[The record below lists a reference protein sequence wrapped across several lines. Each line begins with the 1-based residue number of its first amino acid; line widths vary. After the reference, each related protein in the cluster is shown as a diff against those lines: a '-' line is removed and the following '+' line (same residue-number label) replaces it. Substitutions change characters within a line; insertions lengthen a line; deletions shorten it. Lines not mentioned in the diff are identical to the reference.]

1 MSKIFVKQQRTLQDF
16 GFEPSNVI
24 PTIPYD
30 PSQLTPGIK
39 ASLQNRSDSNRNAPV
54 NENFQFSDIQPANLQ
69 EYMDMLHDEYYK
81 NVTAYSNPQE
91 LADIQTEL
99 ENARN
104 QVMRQLSNQT
114 GYYGPNG
121 QFYLFS
127 RQKVPKGYGKTNA
140 SNTPEPLPFDL
151 DAEQF
156 QETPAEFNSLPGTYD
171 ERFANVMDSFKRK
184 DKDKLMS
191 SRDFFYN
198 LVRRYGAGGATYI
211 LRNHPA
217 FKINRQRS
225 LAEVIPG
232 YQTENPFN
240 PDGSI
245 KPGAVP
251 PVTAVK
257 QMSAKD
263 IERLLL
269 GAGLM
274 PIGSQVDAK
283 NLGYETDQVLPQA
296 LDPFDTIR
304 NEHTQEIGKLR
315 KPFIMGA
322 HNTEIPG
329 GTQAGSFV
337 SPVVREDVA
346 RAIVASHRDGPRR
359 MLGIRGLNP
368 IDDFLQQRASTGQH
382 ESTAEGYI
390 SSRIDPSRLV
400 PIEIPKGSIPATVRG
415 DVKIDDRNPNP
426 SQEQRVAAILRGYDG
441 FKPGVTRNTISPRL
455 DRKGL
460 LDDKKLSLESLFNL
474 SQDGF
479 LNNMSNIQT
488 FVNRNERRLESNKES
503 LNAARKHLKD
513 LNSLTNQIVNPAE
526 LVRHEDKIEDL
537 EFTIDDLES
546 EKEELEN
553 NLKHLKSRKDNN
565 IQDHHEAVRQYADAL
580 RSVDT
585 QLPFFTDMPLHGIDL
600 TDRLAEITRQ
610 VGGTNELS
618 ERSKLNF
625 NLDKDGFPLN
635 EDGSA
640 MTLNEKIDLVT
651 DPDLEVLAENI
662 FDNRRKVIDQIRH
675 YNTKLPFGDDTPTK
689 RRIRPDE
696 VEDTI
701 NRMKNIMRIN
711 SDAYRNYRDKRY
723 DKIGFQNY
731 LANLRRRYSNAR

>member
-1 MSKIFVKQQRTLQDF
+1 MSKIFVKQQLTLQDF
-16 GFEPSNVI
+16 GLEPSNVI

-39 ASLQNRSDSNRNAPV
+39 ASLRNQSDSYRNAPV
-54 NENFQFSDIQPANLQ
+54 NENFQFSNIQPTNLQ

-81 NVTAYSNPQE
+81 NVTAYSDPQE
-91 LADIQTEL
+91 LANIQNDL

-114 GYYGPNG
+114 GYYGPDG
-121 QFYLFS
+121 EFYLFS
-127 RQKVPKGYGKTNA
+127 RQKVPKGYGKSNA
-140 SNTPEPLPFDL
+140 PEPLPFDL
-151 DAEQF
+151 DTDEF

-171 ERFANVMDSFKRK
+171 ERFANVMDSFKQK

-198 LVRRYGAGGATYI
+198 LVRRYGAEGATEI

-225 LAEVIPG
+225 LAEVIPA

-257 QMSAKD
+257 QMTGKD

-274 PIGSQVDAK
+274 PIGSQTDAR
-283 NLGYETDQVLPQA
+283 NLGYEETQVIPHT
-296 LDPFDTIR
+296 LDPFDKVR
-304 NEHTQEIGKLR
+304 SEHQQELGKLR
-315 KPFIMGA
+315 KPFIMGER
-322 HNTEIPG
+322 NTEIPG
-329 GTQAGSFV
+329 GTQAGTFV

-346 RAIVASHRDGPRR
+346 RAIVASHRDGGRR

-368 IDDFLQQRASTGQH
+368 IDDFVQQRASTGQH
-382 ESTAEGYI
+382 EGTAEGYI

-400 PIEIPKGSIPATVRG
+400 PIEIPQGSIPATVRG
-415 DVKIDDRNPNP
+415 DVTIDMSDPNP
-426 SQEQRVAAILRGYDG
+426 SQDQRVAAILGNHNAFR
-441 FKPGVTRNTISPRL
+441 PGVTSNTLTPMFDRNTYA
-455 DRKGL
+455 
-460 LDDKKLSLESLFNL
+460 KKPTLEELFNL
-474 SQDGF
+474 SKDGF
-479 LNNMSNIQT
+479 INNRSNIKAFT
-488 FVNRNERRLESNKES
+488 DRNENRM
-503 LNAARKHLKD
+503 KD
-513 LNSLTNQIVNPAE
+513 LDNSLEIYQKRLKELNDMKSQITNPDN
-526 LVRHEDKIEDL
+526 LDRFNEDIEHAQ
-537 EFTIDDLES
+537 FRIDDLES
-546 EKEELEN
+546 EKEEVET
-553 NLKHLKSRKDNN
+553 NLKHLKSRKDNS
-565 IQDHHEAVRQYADAL
+565 IQDHREAVKQFGDAI
-580 RSVDT
+580 RSIDR
-585 QLPFFTDMPLHGIDL
+585 QLPFFTDMPQQGIDL
-600 TDRLAEITRQ
+600 TDRLAELTQIANTD
-610 VGGTNELS
+610 ELS

-625 NLDKDGFPLN
+625 NLDKDGFPLK

-640 MTLNEKIDLVT
+640 MTLDEKIDLVT

-662 FDNRRKVIDQIRH
+662 FDNRKRVINQIRQF
-675 YNTKLPFGDDTPTK
+675 NTKLPFGDDTPTK

-701 NRMKNIMRIN
+701 NRMKTVMRLN
-711 SDAYRNYRDKRY
+711 SQGYGQDRY
-723 DKIGFQNY
+723 DKTGFQDY
-731 LANLRRRYSNAR
+731 LANLRRQYSNAR

>member
-1 MSKIFVKQQRTLQDF
+1 MSKIFVKQQRTLRDF
-16 GFEPSNVI
+16 GFKPSNVI
-24 PTIPYD
+24 PTIPFD
-30 PSQLTPGIK
+30 PSQLTPGIE
-39 ASLQNRSDSNRNAPV
+39 ASLQTQSGITGAKLLDNVKPT
-54 NENFQFSDIQPANLQ
+54 NLQ
-69 EYMDMLHDEYYK
+69 EYMNMLHDDYYR
-81 NVTAYSNPQE
+81 NVTAYSDPQE
-91 LADIQTEL
+91 LANIQTDL

-114 GYYGPNG
+114 GYYGPDG
-121 QFYLFS
+121 EFYLFS
-127 RQKVPKGYGKTNA
+127 RKKVPKGYGKTNA
-140 SNTPEPLPFDL
+140 PEPLPFDL
-151 DAEQF
+151 DTEEF

-171 ERFANVMDSFKRK
+171 ERFANVINSFKRK

-198 LVRRYGAGGATYI
+198 LVRRYGAEGATEI

-225 LAEVIPG
+225 LAEVIPA

-251 PVTAVK
+251 PVTAIK
-257 QMSAKD
+257 QMTAKD

-283 NLGYETDQVLPQA
+283 NLRYETDQVIPQA
-296 LDPFDTIR
+296 IDPFDEVR
-304 NEHTQEIGKLR
+304 DEHTQEIGKLR
-315 KPFIMGA
+315 KPFIMGER
-322 HNTEIPG
+322 NTEIPG

-337 SPVVREDVA
+337 SPVVREDVS

-368 IDDFLQQRASTGQH
+368 IDDFVQQRASTGQH
-382 ESTAEGYI
+382 EGTAEGYV

-400 PIEIPKGSIPATVRG
+400 AIEIPQGSIPATVRG

-426 SQEQRVAAILRGYDG
+426 PQEQRVAAILRGYAG
-441 FKPGVTRNTISPRL
+441 FRPGVTRNTISPKL
-455 DRKGL
+455 DRRGL
-460 LDDKKLSLESLFNL
+460 LDDKKLSLETLFNL
-474 SQDGF
+474 DKDGF
-479 LNNMSNIQT
+479 INNRSNIQH
-488 FVNRNERRLESNKES
+488 FVDRNKRKLESNEES
-503 LNAARKHLKD
+503 LDAARNHLKD
-513 LNSLTNQIVNPAE
+513 LNSLTNQIKNPTE
-526 LVRHEDKIEDL
+526 LVRHEDRIEDL
-537 EFTIDDLES
+537 EFIIDDLEG

-553 NLKHLKSRKDNN
+553 NLKHLKSRKDNS
-565 IQDHHEAVRQYADAL
+565 IQDHREAVRQYADAL

-600 TDRLAEITRQ
+600 ADRLAELSR
-610 VGGTNELS
+610 VSNTNLLS

-640 MTLNEKIDLVT
+640 MTLNEKINLVT

-662 FDNRRKVIDQIRH
+662 FDNRKKVVDQIRQF
-675 YNTKLPFGDDTPTK
+675 NTKLPFGDNTPTK

-701 NRMKNIMRIN
+701 NRMKTVMRLN
-711 SDAYRNYRDKRY
+711 SQGFGQDRY
-723 DKIGFQNY
+723 DKTGFQDY
-731 LANLRRRYSNAR
+731 LANLRRQYSNAG

>member
-16 GFEPSNVI
+16 GLEPSNVI

-39 ASLQNRSDSNRNAPV
+39 ASLRNQSSSYRNAPV
-54 NENFQFSDIQPANLQ
+54 NENFQFSNIQPANLQ
-69 EYMDMLHDEYYK
+69 EYMDMLHDDYYR
-81 NVTAYSNPQE
+81 NVTAYSDPQE
-91 LADIQTEL
+91 LASIQTDL

-114 GYYGPNG
+114 GYYGPDG
-121 QFYLFS
+121 EFYLFS
-127 RQKVPKGYGKTNA
+127 RQKSPIPPMTV
-140 SNTPEPLPFDL
+140 SEPLPFDL
-151 DAEQF
+151 DTDEF

-171 ERFANVMDSFKRK
+171 ERFANVMDSFKRR
-184 DKDKLMS
+184 DKEKLMS
-191 SRDFFYN
+191 SRDFFSN
-198 LVRRYGAGGATYI
+198 LVRRYGAKGATEI

-225 LAEVIPG
+225 LAEVIPA

-263 IERLLL
+263 IERLML

-274 PIGSQVDAK
+274 PIGSQVDAR
-283 NLGYETDQVLPQA
+283 NLAYETDMVIPQA
-296 LDPFDTIR
+296 LSPFDTIR
-304 NEHTQEIGKLR
+304 SEHQQEEGKLR
-315 KPFIMGA
+315 KPFIMGER
-322 HNTEIPG
+322 NTEIPG

-382 ESTAEGYI
+382 EGTAEGYI

-400 PIEIPKGSIPATVRG
+400 PIEIPQGSIPATVRG
-415 DVKIDDRNPNP
+415 DVTVDMDNPNP
-426 SQEQRVAAILRGYDG
+426 SQDQRVAAILRGYDG
-441 FKPGVTRNTISPRL
+441 FRPGVTRNTISPRL
-455 DRKGL
+455 DRQGL
-460 LDDKKLSLESLFNL
+460 LDSKKLSLETLFDLNR
-474 SQDGF
+474 DGY
-479 LNNMSNIQT
+479 LNNRSNIQT
-488 FVNRNERRLESNKES
+488 FVDRNESKLERNKES
-503 LNAARKHLKD
+503 LNAARNHLKD
-513 LNSLTNQIVNPAE
+513 LNSLTNQIKNPTE
-526 LVRHEDKIEDL
+526 LVRHEDRIEDL
-537 EFTIDDLES
+537 EFIINDLEG
-546 EKEELEN
+546 EKKELET
-553 NLKHLKSRKDNN
+553 NLKHLKSRKDNS
-565 IQDHHEAVRQYADAL
+565 IQDHREAVRQYADTL
-580 RSVDT
+580 RSVDR

-600 TDRLAEITRQ
+600 ADKFAELTHVGNTD
-610 VGGTNELS
+610 ELS
-618 ERSKLNF
+618 ARSKLNF
-625 NLDKDGFPLN
+625 NLDKDGFPLK

-640 MTLNEKIDLVT
+640 MTLDEKIDLVT
-651 DPDLEVLAENI
+651 DPDLEMLAENI
-662 FDNRRKVIDQIRH
+662 FNNRKEVINQIRQF
-675 YNTKLPFGDDTPTK
+675 NTKLPFGDDTPTK

-701 NRMKNIMRIN
+701 NRMKTVMRLN
-711 SDAYRNYRDKRY
+711 TQGYGQNRY
-723 DKIGFQNY
+723 DKTGFQDY
-731 LANLRRRYSNAR
+731 LANLRRQYSNAR